1 MAIWLVDKKNDNKNK
16 NKEKINLRKT
26 LSNPAVKRTE
36 TNHRQSARQDAIPVD
51 FTQLSHSGKNTS
63 GNFLFWGGSILAWIH
78 TQVWSHSG
86 IYLEVSLQKISQP
99 SKGEFL

>member
-1 MAIWLVDKKNDNKNK
+1 
-16 NKEKINLRKT
+16 
-26 LSNPAVKRTE
+26 
-36 TNHRQSARQDAIPVD
+36 
-51 FTQLSHSGKNTS
+51 
-63 GNFLFWGGSILAWIH
+63 LAWIH